1 MKGDAC
7 RMDTQERQNEKE
19 HILVC
24 LSPAP
29 SNARII
35 QTAAKMARAFRA
47 SFSALYVRK
56 PGADNLP
63 KEDKERLQ
71 NNIRLAEASGA
82 TVTTVYG
89 DDIAFQIAEYARLS
103 DVTKIVIGRS
113 AVGKRKYVFKPTFS
127 EQLIALAPN
136 IDIHIIPDGN
146 VAISGRK
153 KTLFGKP
160 DFKKALRGLPV
171 AAAALLLSTVFGWL
185 FTLLGFTVSNII
197 AVYMLGVLITA
208 ALTESKI
215 DWVVSSVASVV
226 AFNFL
231 FIEPKYSLMAY
242 GSEYPVTLII
252 MLAASLI
259 IGGTAEKLKGRE
271 REASRTAFRT
281 KILFDANQL
290 IQKATDE
297 TEIFVATAEQ
307 IRKLLKRDVTVF
319 RDGEERIFP
328 ASDDGCRDLS
338 PDREKIVRFVCESN
352 VGAGKGTDAF
362 GDDEFTYFPVSK
374 NRKNYGV
381 IAVYIGDSPIDEFDK
396 GIVSSILY
404 ECAIALDNAFNAK
417 EKERVAI
424 LAKNEQL
431 RADLLRSISHD
442 LRTPLTSISGN
453 ASNLLSNEDAF
464 DPETR
469 RRLYQDIYAD
479 ALWLINLVENILSIT
494 RLGEGGMELHTT
506 TELLGDV
513 IDEALKHVHGKAD
526 GQKITVDLKDELLL
540 VKIDARL
547 IAQVI
552 INLVDNAIKY
562 TPETSE
568 IRITAERVGER
579 VAVRVADDGNG
590 IPNEL
595 KPRVFEM
602 FYTGKNDVADSRRSI
617 GLGLPLCRSI
627 VNAHGGEI
635 TLTDNQP
642 HGAVFTFS
650 LPAGEV
656 ETDG

>member
-1 MKGDAC
+1 
-7 RMDTQERQNEKE
+7 MDTQEKQNEKE

-47 SFSALYVRK
+47 SFSAVYVRK

-63 KEDKERLQ
+63 EEDKERLQ
-71 NNIRLAEASGA
+71 NNIRLAKTSGA

-89 DDIAFQIAEYARLS
+89 ADVAFQIAEYARLS

-113 AVGKRKYVFKPTFS
+113 VVGKRKYVFKPTFS

-146 VAISGRK
+146 VALSGRK

-171 AAAALLLSTVFGWL
+171 AAGTLVLSTLFGWL
-185 FTLLGFTVSNII
+185 FSLLGFTVSNII

-215 DWVVSSVASVV
+215 DWVVSSVASVL

-281 KILFDANQL
+281 KILFDTNQL

-297 TEIFVATAEQ
+297 AEIFDATAEQ

-319 RDGEERIFP
+319 RDGTERTYP
-328 ASDDGCRDLS
+328 ASDEGCRELS
-338 PDREKIVRFVCESN
+338 PDRAGIVRLVAESN
-352 VGAGKGTDAF
+352 VGAGKGTDAYP
-362 GDDEFTYFPVSK
+362 GDEFTYFPVSK

-381 IAVYIGDSPIDEFDK
+381 IAVYIGENPIDEFDK

-464 DPETR
+464 DRETR
-469 RRLYQDIYAD
+469 ERLYGDIYAD
-479 ALWLINLVENILSIT
+479 ALWLNNLVENILSIT
-494 RLGEGGMELHTT
+494 RLGEGGMKLHFT

-513 IDEALKHVHGKAD
+513 IDEALKHVHEKAE

-552 INLVDNAIKY
+552 VNLVDNAIKY
-562 TPETSE
+562 TPQTSE
-568 IRITAERVGER
+568 IRITAERVGDR
-579 VAVRVADDGNG
+579 VEVRVADDGNG

-635 TLTDNQP
+635 TLTDNLP